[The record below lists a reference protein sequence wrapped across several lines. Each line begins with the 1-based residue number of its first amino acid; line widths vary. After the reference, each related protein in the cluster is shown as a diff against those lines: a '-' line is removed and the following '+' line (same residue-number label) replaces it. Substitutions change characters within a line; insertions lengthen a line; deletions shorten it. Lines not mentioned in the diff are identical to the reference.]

1 MRMCGTRWAATK
13 RSCSTTHPADSS
25 ASNPAATRVSCRDW
39 QRRSRA
45 AGSYPRRPV
54 PAACRVRTKPTAA
67 AIPAAIRTTESGLG
81 EERRGPED
89 RGNDPGGDA
98 VYEPPEGGAQWAG
111 PGACCLSGDA
121 GTQRRPRPRRCGAGA
136 GAGGFPFQIRL
147 RHQGGRSDVQA
158 LVKGLSDHLAPRSLR
173 NVYDTL
179 NRVLTAAVDDRLIPR
194 TPCTRITLPAVPDCE
209 VEAPTAEQV
218 HALADAVAPRYRG
231 LVVLLAGSGLRIGE
245 ALGLGV
251 AGVDFLRRTVRVERQ
266 RLQDGTVGPTKTAK
280 STRTV
285 PLGAVVVD
293 ELAAHLAAYGAGEWL
308 FTTPMGEP
316 LSYRRWK
323 VEWNYA
329 LRSTGLTLTTHSL
342 RHFTASALIAGG
354 ASVKSVQTVL
364 GHSSAAITLRVYSHL
379 WPGDEDRTRSVL
391 DAALTAP
398 ADQVRTNSTL

>member
-1 MRMCGTRWAATK
+1 M
-13 RSCSTTHPADSS
+13 
-25 ASNPAATRVSCRDW
+25 
-39 QRRSRA
+39 
-45 AGSYPRRPV
+45 
-54 PAACRVRTKPTAA
+54 
-67 AIPAAIRTTESGLG
+67 
-81 EERRGPED
+81 
-89 RGNDPGGDA
+89 
-98 VYEPPEGGAQWAG
+98 
-111 PGACCLSGDA
+111 
-121 GTQRRPRPRRCGAGA
+121 
-136 GAGGFPFQIRL
+136 
-147 RHQGGRSDVQA
+147 
-158 LVKGLSDHLAPRSLR
+158 KGLSDRLAPRSLR

-179 NRVLTAAVDDRLIPR
+179 NRVLTAAVEDRLIPR

-218 HALADAVAPRYRG
+218 HALADAVALRYPG

-293 ELAAHLAAYGAGEWL
+293 ELAAYGAGEWL

-316 LSYRRWK
+316 LTYRRWK
-323 VEWNYA
+323 VEWSYA

-342 RHFTASALIAGG
+342 RNFTASGLIAGG

-379 WPGDEDRTRSVL
+379 WPDDEDRTRSVL
-391 DAALTAP
+391 DAALTTP

>member
-1 MRMCGTRWAATK
+1 MSSIRKRLDGQWRARYRDEADREHAKHFARKADAQQWLDTVAASVIRGDYVDPRAGAVTLAAYATGWQASQVS
-13 RSCSTTHPADSS
+13 RDNTARIADN
-25 ASNPAATRVSCRDW
+25 ALRVHVL
-39 QRRSRA
+39 
-45 AGSYPRRPV
+45 PV
-54 PAACRVRTKPTAA
+54 
-67 AIPAAIRTTESGLG
+67 LG
-81 EERRGPED
+81 E
-89 RGNDPGGDA
+89 
-98 VYEPPEGGAQWAG
+98 
-111 PGACCLSGDA
+111 
-121 GTQRRPRPRRCGAGA
+121 RPLTT
-136 GAGGFPFQIRL
+136 L
-147 RHQGGRSDVQA
+147 RRSDVQV

-398 ADQVRTNSTL
+398 SDQVRTNSTL